1 MKISTVFSAY
11 KQVLGKQIAYLMF
24 PTTFSQ
30 PSQAKF
36 RQVTDFELW
45 LNSHIPAME
54 QELARVSRQLR
65 NLDTAWGGYLHQ
77 KLNLK
82 ERKAFLETKRE
93 NRRHLRR
100 IRVLEAKIEIYESKL
115 NHASWEVAD
124 LLKVN
129 EELHHIKKLFREIID
144 TLQGFVHPRSH
155 IFPVGIEID
164 KGIVEYAT
172 QLEKELAAYKSFFT
186 SPGDV
191 WGNRDRWLK
200 GQQKG
205 QQK

>member
-65 NLDTAWGGYLHQ
+65 NLDTARGGYSYQ
-77 KLNLK
+77 QLNLK
-82 ERKAFLETKRE
+82 ERKAYLETRRE

-100 IRVLEAKIEIYESKL
+100 IRKLEEKIEIYESKL
-115 NHASWEVAD
+115 NHAAWEVAD
-124 LLKVN
+124 LLEVN
-129 EELHHIKKLFREIID
+129 EQLHQVDKLCKRIIA
-144 TLQGFVHPRSH
+144 TLQSFVHPRSH

-172 QLEKELAAYKSFFT
+172 QLETELAAYKSFFT
-186 SPGDV
+186 TPGDV

-200 GQQKG
+200 GQQK
-205 QQK
+205 